1 MNGDCGFCL
10 SPGVW
15 LLQKKFQTLTCTCKR
30 VYLFIYIHSFTISF
44 QWCYCCIKWHYSG
57 SKQLFKQLGFLRA
70 MVCLSLQLYCFTKAE
85 SKQDLWERERDRIHT
100 KGRVGGEGRGAY
112 CAHDGISVVVREG
125 ASLQARFS
133 FSLLCLCFIQKK
145 KGGSRNRVFWPFSW
159 KPLRKLSW

>member
-85 SKQDLWERERDRIHT
+85 SKQDLWERERERQNPHE
-100 KGRVGGEGRGAY
+100 REGRRR
-112 CAHDGISVVVREG
+112 REG
-125 ASLQARFS
+125 CI
-133 FSLLCLCFIQKK
+133 LCAWWHKC
-145 KGGSRNRVFWPFSW
+145 GSERGSQLTSKIFFLTAVLVLHSEKERGQS
-159 KPLRKLSW
+159 K